1 MSKNLKRCASVL
13 SLVSRIR
20 NKRLR
25 DLILKEIS
33 CDDHIYDALSE
44 ITVNTLKGNVPL
56 TESQKKKLRR
66 QKRFMSALS
75 CDKNKVSL
83 RKRKYLV
90 QQSGGYL
97 ATVLP
102 VIVTLLSELLSK

>member
-1 MSKNLKRCASVL
+1 MSNNLKRCASVL

-20 NKRLR
+20 NKSLR
-25 DLILKEIS
+25 DSILREIS

-44 ITVNTLKGNVPL
+44 LAVNTLKGNVPL
-56 TESQKKKLRR
+56 TKRQKEKLRR
-66 QKRFMSALS
+66 QKRFISSLS
-75 CDKNKVSL
+75 CDRKKHSL

-90 QQSGGYL
+90 RQSGGYL

-102 VIVTLLSELLSK
+102 IIVTLLSELLSK